1 MNQQGNNM
9 SAKTKNGR
17 THQRTANPPRPE
29 PTHDDIAL
37 WAVTI
42 WEEEGRPQGREL
54 EHWLLAE
61 ARLRQGWQ
69 TESATGGHARRAG
82 RTGSKRSQPDAVAL

>member
-1 MNQQGNNM
+1 M
-9 SAKTKNGR
+9 SAKTKS
-17 THQRTANPPRPE
+17 NPRAARIAVQPRPE

-37 WAVTI
+37 CAVSI

-61 ARLRQGWQ
+61 ARLRQGCNAEASAANG
-69 TESATGGHARRAG
+69 ESSRRSG
-82 RTGSKRSQPDAVAL
+82 RSASKRSQPDSVVL

>member
-1 MNQQGNNM
+1 M
-9 SAKTKNGR
+9 SAKNKS
-17 THQRTANPPRPE
+17 NPRASRIAAQPRPE

-37 WAVTI
+37 CAMSI

-61 ARLRQGWQ
+61 ARLRQGCKADANGANG
-69 TESATGGHARRAG
+69 EGSRRS
-82 RTGSKRSQPDAVAL
+82 RRNGSKRSQPDSVVL

>member
-1 MNQQGNNM
+1 M
-9 SAKTKNGR
+9 SAKPKIKSRATR
-17 THQRTANPPRPE
+17 ITTPPRPE

-37 WAVTI
+37 CAMSI

-61 ARLRQGWQ
+61 ARLRQGCKAAPDV
-69 TESATGGHARRAG
+69 ATGESSRRPG
-82 RTGSKRSQPDAVAL
+82 RNGSKRSQLESVVL